1 MEYTYIAYTQDKQL
15 IKGKVSASTEDA
27 ALEILDRVG
36 YRVVNLKKSVRLFPD
51 LGKIITNPIKPS
63 HIITFSRQL
72 ALLLESGVGIT
83 QSIEILQ
90 SQAEDNQLRKILGV
104 VLVDVRGG
112 NSLASSL
119 EKHKAAFS
127 PMYCR
132 TIAVGEQTG
141 SLETVLRNMA
151 DHIERESSANKRVR
165 SALIYP
171 SIVFILAII
180 VIVVLVVFVMP
191 IFVNLYG
198 SLGAELPMLTR
209 LMIDAT
215 NWLFEYG
222 LYLIIGL
229 ATLFGLG
236 IAYIRTP
243 AGKYQFH
250 KLILR
255 LPAIGRLN
263 LVNELGRAC
272 RSMSILYHAG
282 LPLPEIMALVINS
295 TNNKVI
301 AQSLGVVQRDMI
313 KGEGISQPM
322 AKDPVFPHLMVQM
335 VKVGEETGN
344 LDDTLNT
351 VAQSYEMEAEERVQA
366 LIAMIEP
373 AMTVFMGGMVGLIAV
388 TMITT
393 MYSVLGS
400 VG

>member
-1 MEYTYIAYTQDKQL
+1 MEYNYIAYTQDKQL
-15 IKGKVSASTEDA
+15 IKGKVSASNEEVA
-27 ALEILDRVG
+27 SEILDRVG
-36 YRVVNLKKSVRLFPD
+36 YRVVSLKKSVRLFPD
-51 LGKIITNPIKPS
+51 LGKLLVNPIKPK

-90 SQAEDNQLRKILGV
+90 TQAEDKQFGKILGV
-104 VLVDVRGG
+104 ILVDIRGG
-112 NSLASSL
+112 NSLAQSM

-127 PMYCR
+127 TMYCR

-141 SLETVLRNMA
+141 NLEVVLRNMA
-151 DHIERESSANKRVR
+151 DHIEREASANKRVK

-171 SIVFILAII
+171 SIVFVLAIV
-180 VIVVLVVFVMP
+180 VIIVLVVFVMP

-209 LMIDAT
+209 LMIDGT
-215 NWLFEYG
+215 EWLFEYG
-222 LYLIIGL
+222 LYLIIAL
-229 ATLFGLG
+229 VALVGLG
-236 IAYIRTP
+236 IAYTRTP
-243 AGKYQFH
+243 AGKYQLH
-250 KLILR
+250 KLMLK

-263 LVNELGRAC
+263 LVNELGRGC
-272 RSMSILYHAG
+272 RSMAILYHAG
-282 LPLPEIMALVINS
+282 LPLPEIMGLVING
-295 TNNKVI
+295 TNNRVI
-301 AQSLGVVQRDMI
+301 VRSLSRVQQEMI
-313 KGEGISQPM
+313 KGEGLSRPM
-322 AKDPVFPHLMVQM
+322 AEDPIFPHLMVQM

-344 LDDTLNT
+344 LDATLNT

-366 LIAMIEP
+366 LIAGIEP
-373 AMTVFMGGMVGLIAV
+373 AMTLFMGGLVGLIAV